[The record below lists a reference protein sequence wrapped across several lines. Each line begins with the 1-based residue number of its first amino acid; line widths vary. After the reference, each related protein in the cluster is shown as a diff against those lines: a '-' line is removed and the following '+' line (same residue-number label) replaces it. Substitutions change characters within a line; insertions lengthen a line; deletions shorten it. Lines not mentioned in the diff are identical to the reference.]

1 MKRCIICFL
10 LLMCIAVNFTGCGS
24 KKLNQDT
31 PNKENDSK
39 KMDFYTTDEDCFA
52 IETQYGI
59 LEYPKKWKEKIKT
72 EIVEA
77 DPYTVKFICITSAR
91 DIPLFDLNYGGG
103 EGFLL
108 GTIPKDS
115 KKIPVYL
122 NSFAIDKTTMS
133 EEEYSTCRAMSEDVN
148 VIISRLIEKNGMIL
162 SGNNQTP
169 ELSEDN
175 NEVFSIKTKYGNLF
189 YPKKWKELV
198 KIEIVDK
205 PIYTVKF
212 STKTSTEELKLFD
225 LTFNGGDGY
234 HLGSMNFDGNDV
246 TISINDYT
254 LSKDKLNEEEYYNCC
269 AMQENVNVI
278 LEHLVKD
285 YGFTFS

>member
-1 MKRCIICFL
+1 
-10 LLMCIAVNFTGCGS
+10 MCIAVNFTGCGS

-115 KKIPVYL
+115 KKMLYL
-122 NSFAIDKTTMS
+122 S
-133 EEEYSTCRAMSEDVN
+133 Y
-148 VIISRLIEKNGMIL
+148 
-162 SGNNQTP
+162 
-169 ELSEDN
+169 
-175 NEVFSIKTKYGNLF
+175 
-189 YPKKWKELV
+189 W
-198 KIEIVDK
+198 
-205 PIYTVKF
+205 
-212 STKTSTEELKLFD
+212 
-225 LTFNGGDGY
+225 
-234 HLGSMNFDGNDV
+234 
-246 TISINDYT
+246 
-254 LSKDKLNEEEYYNCC
+254 
-269 AMQENVNVI
+269 
-278 LEHLVKD
+278 
-285 YGFTFS
+285 